1 MQPSV
6 TTHRNQSQSARS
18 SEAIRGPQRQS
29 EALRGH
35 QRPSEALRGHQR
47 SSEAIRGH
55 QRSSEVIRGNQRSSE
70 AIDAPALPP
79 ASKRAAS
86 NAGRSQSSKPLGRR
100 PSAARCGAAPAL
112 PAPARSA
119 LLPHALITSLVMLAA
134 RLPPARPWVRAL
146 HSSEP
151 RREGRPV
158 PRGERGVRSPL
169 GVSRWF
175 SPRGVAMA
183 VSGTLS
189 SASMPRMLRSP
200 GRGPSI
206 AALRGVSPSSLRG
219 VRPRA
224 VSGRRASSSSA
235 APGLSGGRAER
246 EPERELEDDE
256 HRPERARPKFG
267 ILGTGLGGLG
277 AAALA
282 EARSLSEERTRAKL
296 GIGGITGP
304 GAGGGALGGGTVGG
318 ILARSRSNS
327 AE

>member
-1 MQPSV
+1 
-6 TTHRNQSQSARS
+6 
-18 SEAIRGPQRQS
+18 
-29 EALRGH
+29 
-35 QRPSEALRGHQR
+35 
-47 SSEAIRGH
+47 
-55 QRSSEVIRGNQRSSE
+55 
-70 AIDAPALPP
+70 
-79 ASKRAAS
+79 
-86 NAGRSQSSKPLGRR
+86 LGRR
-100 PSAARCGAAPAL
+100 PSAARCGAALATLAPPPATLAPPAL
-112 PAPARSA
+112 VTA
-119 LLPHALITSLVMLAA
+119 LVMLAA
-134 RLPPARPWVRAL
+134 RLPPPWPWVGARHGAR
-146 HSSEP
+146 HSTDP

-183 VSGTLS
+183 VSGTVS

-219 VRPRA
+219 MRPRA

-235 APGLSGGRAER
+235 APGLSGERAER
-246 EPERELEDDE
+246 EPDTELEDDE
-256 HRPERARPKFG
+256 LRPERARPKFG

-282 EARSLSEERTRAKL
+282 AARSLSEERTRAKL
-296 GIGGITGP
+296 GIGGIAGP
-304 GAGGGALGGGTVGG
+304 GGGALGGGTVGG